1 MNMQTIQIMILLL
14 DSFIKLA
21 PWRIVNET
29 RERMA
34 PKAARARSMR
44 GMATKMP
51 VPAAWRFSMPHR
63 RQKSRSN
70 SISSNRSKVAT

>member
-14 DSFIKLA
+14 DSFIKLT
-21 PWRIVNET
+21 PWRINET

-34 PKAARARSMR
+34 PKAARAHSMR

-63 RQKSRSN
+63 CQKSRSN
-70 SISSNRSKVAT
+70 SISSNRSKVTT